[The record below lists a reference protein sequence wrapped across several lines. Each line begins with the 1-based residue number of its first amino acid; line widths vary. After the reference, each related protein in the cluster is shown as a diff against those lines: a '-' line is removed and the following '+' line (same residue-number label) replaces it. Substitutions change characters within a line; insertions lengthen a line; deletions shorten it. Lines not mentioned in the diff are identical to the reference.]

1 MDTFILLVENNNHM
15 AENKQIKIAY
25 LLPGSGGT
33 FYCGNCL
40 RDKIFVKSL
49 KESGHDIL
57 MIPMYLPL
65 NLDEYETDSPIF
77 YGAVNIYLEQLH
89 PLFKKL
95 PIWIKKLLDS
105 KSILDFAAKQS
116 ASTNANG
123 HEEMTISMLK
133 GSDGKQSEDL
143 DTLINWLKVHEKP
156 NVVHIS
162 NALLSGMAKKIKSEL
177 NCKVVCTL
185 QDEDEWIDEMRP
197 IYEAETWKLIEEN
210 AKYIDAFIAVSDYF
224 AKLISSKV
232 NIEASK
238 MHVVH
243 NFIGHDYIHSEKLQK
258 SAPTIGYMSKINS
271 TFGADILFDAYVELK
286 KEMPLLKLIYTGGFT
301 DDYKKIIS
309 HIKKKSKKLG
319 FDTDIDFIEDL
330 SAKGKQ
336 KFLESISVYCVPSR
350 RKEAF
355 GIHILEAQAYGVPSV
370 MPDIGA
376 YSEIISKSKAGILYD
391 PNETINLSN
400 TLREILTNKLLYKE
414 LQQNCK
420 TSISSIFDSSIQ
432 TNKILE
438 IYKKC
443 LEETG

>member
-1 MDTFILLVENNNHM
+1 MTMSM
-15 AENKQIKIAY
+15 AKNKQIKIAY

-40 RDKIFVKSL
+40 RDKIFIKSL
-49 KESGHDIL
+49 KDGGHDIL

-65 NLDEYETDSPIF
+65 NLEEYETESPIF

-89 PLFKKL
+89 PIFKKL
-95 PIWIKKLLDS
+95 PHWLKKLLDS
-105 KSILDFAAKQS
+105 KSILDFAARQS

-156 NVVHIS
+156 DVVHIS
-162 NALLSGMAKKIKSEL
+162 NALLSGMAKKLKSEL

-197 IYEAETWKLIEEN
+197 NYAAETWKIIETNSEH
-210 AKYIDAFIAVSDYF
+210 IDAFIAVSDYF

-232 NIEASK
+232 DIPASK
-238 MHVVH
+238 IHVIH
-243 NFIGHDYIHSEKLQK
+243 NFIGQDYIHTNHLIKPVHS
-258 SAPTIGYMSKINS
+258 IGYMSKINS
-271 TFGADILFDAYVELK
+271 SFGADLLFDAFATLK
-286 KEMPLLKLIYTGGFT
+286 KEEPFSDLRLIYTGGYT
-301 DDYKKIIS
+301 DDYKEIVS
-309 HIKKKSKKLG
+309 QIKKKSKKLG
-319 FDTDIDFIEDL
+319 FEKDVEFIHDL
-330 SAKGKQ
+330 SSKGKQ
-336 KFLESISVYCVPSR
+336 KFLESISLYCVPSR

-376 YSEIISKSKAGILYD
+376 YAEIISKSKAGLLYD
-391 PNETINLSN
+391 PSDPMNLTN
-400 TLREILTNKLLYKE
+400 TVRELLTNKELYNE
-414 LQQNCK
+414 LQNNCK
-420 TSISSIFDSSIQ
+420 TSISSIFDSTVQ
-432 TNKILE
+432 TNKIVA

-443 LEETG
+443 LESKE

>member
-1 MDTFILLVENNNHM
+1 MI
-15 AENKQIKIAY
+15 ENKQIKIAY

-49 KESGHDIL
+49 KDSGHDIL

-77 YGAVNIYLEQLH
+77 YGAVNIYLEQIH

-95 PIWIKKLLDS
+95 PLWIKKLLDS

-133 GSDGKQSEDL
+133 GSEGKQSDDL

-156 NVVHIS
+156 DVVHIS
-162 NALLSGMAKKIKSEL
+162 NALLSGMAKKLKSEL
-177 NCKVVCTL
+177 DCKIVCTL

-197 IYEAETWKLIEEN
+197 KYAAETWKLIESNSEH
-210 AKYIDAFIAVSDYF
+210 IDAFIAVSEYF
-224 AKLISSKV
+224 AKLIKTKV
-232 NIEASK
+232 NIPPSK
-238 MHVVH
+238 IHVIH
-243 NFIGHDYIHSEKLQK
+243 NFIGQDYIHSEKLNKPVQ
-258 SAPTIGYMSKINS
+258 TIGYMSKINS
-271 TFGADILFDAYVELK
+271 AFGADLLFEAFATLK
-286 KEMPLLKLIYTGGFT
+286 KEEHFADLKLIYTGGFT
-301 DDYKKIIS
+301 DDYKKIVSEIN
-309 HIKKKSKKLG
+309 KKSKKLG
-319 FDTDIDFIEDL
+319 FEKDIEFIEDL

-336 KFLESISVYCVPSR
+336 KFLESITLYCVPSR

-376 YSEIISKSKAGILYD
+376 YSEIITKTKTGLLYD
-391 PNETINLSN
+391 PSDPLN
-400 TLREILTNKLLYKE
+400 LTNSLRKLLIDNE
-414 LQQNCK
+414 LYSEFQNNCK
-420 TSISSIFDSSIQ
+420 TSISSIFDSTLQ
-432 TNKILE
+432 TNKIVA

-443 LEETG
+443 IDSIEL